1 MHCLSF
7 FFRSTRDNGNN
18 KRQEFWNGTLVD
30 DYNFLMSEELICRCK
45 VSSVRYSSRKFEF
58 FFFSGFSR

>member
-1 MHCLSF
+1 MHCLSL

-45 VSSVRYSSRKFEF
+45 VSSVRYS
-58 FFFSGFSR
+58 